1 MAGITLKSI
10 LELANSND
18 AKPSTR
24 ISYRLGKI
32 AVPVESVK
40 LVFYKGGGYSDRSDE
55 IEVQISDE
63 FIDQLASERMK
74 RMFDAHVDSMFAAKS
89 NTTPTG
95 RNNTGS
101 LVEQTI
107 HASCSARITGARST
121 RRGPTAV

>member
-1 MAGITLKSI
+1 LGSNKTVYLKDKRGQRKAETMARITLKSI

-74 RMFDAHVDSMFAAKS
+74 RMFDAHVDSMFAAKEVTS
-89 NTTPTG
+89 G
-95 RNNTGS
+95 
-101 LVEQTI
+101 
-107 HASCSARITGARST
+107 
-121 RRGPTAV
+121 